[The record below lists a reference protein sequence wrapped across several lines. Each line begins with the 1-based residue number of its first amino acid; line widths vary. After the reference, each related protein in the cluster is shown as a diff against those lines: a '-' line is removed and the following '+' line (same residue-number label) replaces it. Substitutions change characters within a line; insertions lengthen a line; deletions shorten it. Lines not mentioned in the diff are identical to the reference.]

1 MKKAE
6 IYETNWRRLNF
17 GWWFKGKDGIVL
29 DGCNLVHMWLY
40 YGEEHAYLN
49 SCSNNDA
56 HEEVGDNASN
66 CHH

>member
-1 MKKAE
+1 MKP
-6 IYETNWRRLNF
+6 NLNF
-17 GWWFKGKDGIVL
+17 VSLKHVNVL
-29 DGCNLVHMWLY
+29 DVRNLMYMCLD